1 MDIILISIIFAR
13 IVIPVVSHAAIQ
25 QLTVQLVKLD
35 YIRMVAHAF
44 RYALE
49 EHSTKMEYVHHVN

>member
-1 MDIILISIIFAR
+1 M
-13 IVIPVVSHAAIQ
+13 IPVVSHAAIQ

-49 EHSTKMEYVHHVN
+49 EHPTKMEYVHHVK